1 MPYLYVVR
9 YPSLCVRQ
17 AGYIS
22 QTKDK
27 QALCD
32 TFISD
37 IRSLMKS
44 VCGMKIS
51 LSRTPHNATPQLNP
65 VPTNHSV
72 SDSNHVKSLLEHHV
86 KAFLSQNACEYSW
99 SSWKCGIL
107 VLPCS
112 VSEYLVNYYGLWS
125 ITTQFYQRMLWYEY
139 FLRLHWYS
147 LLVKVLLLFVTAA
160 KQTQHNPG
168 FGNKNFRLFWCT
180 STETSPVDRSW

>member
-1 MPYLYVVR
+1 MATFPQCNFSLDFPEILSQNRICFHRVSVSGISKIMHCGILINKPYLYVVR

-27 QALCD
+27 QSLCD

-86 KAFLSQNACEYSW
+86 YAFISQNACEYSW

-112 VSEYLVNYYGLWS
+112 VSEYLVNYYGLWL
-125 ITTQFYQRMLWYEY
+125 ITTQFYQRML
-139 FLRLHWYS
+139 
-147 LLVKVLLLFVTAA
+147 
-160 KQTQHNPG
+160 
-168 FGNKNFRLFWCT
+168 
-180 STETSPVDRSW
+180 

>member
-65 VPTNHSV
+65 VPTNHAV
-72 SDSNHVKSLLEHHV
+72 STPQLNPVPTNHAVSTPHLNPVLTCHPVSSNHVKSLLGHYIT
-86 KAFLSQNACEYSW
+86 ALGCYP
-99 SSWKCGIL
+99 KCL
-107 VLPCS
+107 
-112 VSEYLVNYYGLWS
+112 
-125 ITTQFYQRMLWYEY
+125 
-139 FLRLHWYS
+139 
-147 LLVKVLLLFVTAA
+147 
-160 KQTQHNPG
+160 
-168 FGNKNFRLFWCT
+168 
-180 STETSPVDRSW
+180 

>member
-1 MPYLYVVR
+1 MQFFTGFSRNTHSKSYVLSSTECAGITKIMHCLILINKLYVYVVR

-22 QTKDK
+22 QTKEK

-72 SDSNHVKSLLEHHV
+72 SDSNHVKSLLGHHIT
-86 KAFLSQNACEYSW
+86 A
-99 SSWKCGIL
+99 L
-107 VLPCS
+107 VC
-112 VSEYLVNYYGLWS
+112 
-125 ITTQFYQRMLWYEY
+125 
-139 FLRLHWYS
+139 
-147 LLVKVLLLFVTAA
+147 
-160 KQTQHNPG
+160 
-168 FGNKNFRLFWCT
+168 
-180 STETSPVDRSW
+180 